1 MAETATR
8 TRTFLPSISMRIF
21 CRFGLKRRLV
31 MPVTLRP
38 TPPRY
43 LALPRRRILLPPT
56 GFLPVIAHCIPIA
69 DSFSFSQRR
78 NYMEPRSFDKFEMG
92 TCTNAAMVFF
102 LSRTTRRRYHTA
114 VRRDMARSIVS
125 SYLVLI
131 LAAGPALC
139 CCTFGRTTAAPM
151 SPVVTESCCRHCSPE
166 KTSPKQRVPQ
176 KPECPCRHSPS
187 GCKLLPTA
195 VPSP

>member
-56 GFLPVIAHCIPIA
+56 GFFPVIKHCMPITMA
-69 DSFSFSQRR
+69 PESDQYRGIDGFDKRDPTVRFAGPRGFERGAYRHPARSLAGRR
-78 NYMEPRSFDKFEMG
+78 NG
-92 TCTNAAMVFF
+92 A
-102 LSRTTRRRYHTA
+102 
-114 VRRDMARSIVS
+114 I
-125 SYLVLI
+125 
-131 LAAGPALC
+131 G
-139 CCTFGRTTAAPM
+139 
-151 SPVVTESCCRHCSPE
+151 CS
-166 KTSPKQRVPQ
+166 
-176 KPECPCRHSPS
+176 
-187 GCKLLPTA
+187 
-195 VPSP
+195 